1 MDISE
6 WHMDSWNE
14 RPNMMQYECMR
25 SLNLDIATSRCVRFR
40 FADDTN
46 TKCLA
51 AKEGN
56 EARRNQCND
65 PRAARDRSQI
75 SEAAGAADRADH
87 RV

>member
-1 MDISE
+1 
-6 WHMDSWNE
+6 
-14 RPNMMQYECMR
+14 MMQYECMR

-46 TKCLA
+46 TKRLA

-56 EARRNQCND
+56 EARRNQYND

-75 SEAAGAADRADH
+75 SEAADRRH